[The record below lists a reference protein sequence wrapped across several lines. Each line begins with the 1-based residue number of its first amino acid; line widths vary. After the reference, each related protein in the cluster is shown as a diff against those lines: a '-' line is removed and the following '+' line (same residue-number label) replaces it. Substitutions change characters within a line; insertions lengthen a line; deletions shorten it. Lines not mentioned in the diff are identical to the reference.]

1 MEPLLQGGKRLKELL
16 GRYKYILL
24 VIFVGVLLLLWPFGT
39 DSPAE
44 NDHSVATGIT
54 EEAFSVSEQEDRLAR
69 ILSEIDGAGEVTVM
83 LTVKSG
89 TRRVV
94 AQDKSTATE
103 ADGGRTESTAV
114 VVSTGSGTEE
124 AVLLQEIYPQFQGA
138 LVVAEGGGDPA
149 VRLKLMEAVSAL
161 TGLGSDKISIC
172 KGK

>member
-1 MEPLLQGGKRLKELL
+1 MGPLLQGGKRLKELL

-24 VIFVGVLLLLWPFGT
+24 VILVGVLLLLWPFGT

-44 NDHSVATGIT
+44 SDHSAATGIT
-54 EEAFSVSEQEDRLAR
+54 EEVFSLSEQEDRLAR

-94 AQDKSTATE
+94 AQDESTATE